1 MYIYPKIKFG
11 QKRQSKLV
19 IIDRDGCLNKL
30 STKNKYISRL
40 SELELYPDVNE
51 FIERVLKN
59 RWNLCVV
66 SNQQCIGLN
75 ITSFSQVISMHKKIF
90 GLKRI
95 YRNNIKLYL
104 CPHIKNSCECRKP
117 SPKMLIRALNDYGVS
132 VKNAVFIG
140 DSVTDCEAAKSIEL
154 GFIHLK
160 RTDNEIKTVFTAD
173 VEVSDLKN
181 LINLLENRFS

>member
-1 MYIYPKIKFG
+1 VYIYPKTKFRLKG
-11 QKRQSKLV
+11 HSKLV

-30 STKNKYISRL
+30 STKNKYVSK
-40 SELELYPDVNE
+40 SGELEIYPDVNE

-59 RWNLCVV
+59 GWNLCVV

-75 ITSFSQVISMHKKIF
+75 ITSLRQVISMHKKIF
-90 GLKRI
+90 NLKRI

-104 CPHIKNSCECRKP
+104 CPHIENSCECRKP

-132 VKNAVFIG
+132 VNNAVFIG
-140 DSVTDCEAAKSIEL
+140 DSITDCKAAKSIDL
-154 GFIHLK
+154 GFIHLN
-160 RTDNEIKTVFTAD
+160 RPDNEIKTVFTAD
-173 VEVSDLKN
+173 VEVSDLKS